1 LWTSITF
8 VAANF
13 ASVICADKST
23 APVTTINRWNCAA
36 RQFWRVHAKTVWPLM
51 TVNNLCALPENL
63 EPLPAASN
71 TAVVAEVIGLLFC
84 ATTTAQ

>member
-1 LWTSITF
+1 
-8 VAANF
+8 
-13 ASVICADKST
+13 
-23 APVTTINRWNCAA
+23 
-36 RQFWRVHAKTVWPLM
+36 M

-84 ATTTAQ
+84 AATTAQ